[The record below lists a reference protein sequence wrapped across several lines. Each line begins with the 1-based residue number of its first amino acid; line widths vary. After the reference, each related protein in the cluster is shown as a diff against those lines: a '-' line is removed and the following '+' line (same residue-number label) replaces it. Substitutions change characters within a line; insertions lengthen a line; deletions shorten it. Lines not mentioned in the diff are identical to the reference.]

1 MNKQPDVTQKT
12 RNKIIK
18 AFCEMYEVMPI
29 EKIYVKDVIKRAG
42 YNRSTFYQYFTDI
55 YSLLDYVENDILE
68 IIRSRIEESGN
79 NANALIEIFEKKEMS
94 LKALFGNYGSIH
106 FLDRIK
112 NELLPYVEITL
123 QDIQKEYRPY
133 IEEFHIYTT
142 LSLFR
147 LWISRDKDISQ
158 EKLFELIH
166 ILYNDGYKGIL
177 DCIDKIE

>member
-1 MNKQPDVTQKT
+1 M
-12 RNKIIK
+12 
-18 AFCEMYEVMPI
+18 
-29 EKIYVKDVIKRAG
+29 
-42 YNRSTFYQYFTDI
+42 
-55 YSLLDYVENDILE
+55 E